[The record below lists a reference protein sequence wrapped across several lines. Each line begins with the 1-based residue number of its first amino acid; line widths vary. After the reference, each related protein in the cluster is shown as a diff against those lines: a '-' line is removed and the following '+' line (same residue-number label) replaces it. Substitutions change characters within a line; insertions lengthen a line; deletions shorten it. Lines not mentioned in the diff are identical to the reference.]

1 MSSFYE
7 DILKK
12 NVLDYHGPHEAVIK
26 LAPELYR
33 LISDLLFDRD
43 IEQQYRSKLLT
54 SIGYFIVP
62 QDLYPEDEHGA
73 IGYVDDLMLLITV
86 IREIS
91 EKYGEEKL
99 LLYWKKD
106 GQVLKKVINEY
117 YFALINDYRLLFEE
131 VIQFVGF

>member
-7 DILKK
+7 D
-12 NVLDYHGPHEAVIK
+12 VLRKDVQDYKGAHENVIK

-33 LISDLLFDRD
+33 LVSDLLFDRD
-43 IEQQYRSKLLT
+43 IEQQFRSKLLT
-54 SIGYFIVP
+54 SIGYFIIP
-62 QDLYPEDEHGA
+62 QDLYPEDQHGA

-91 EKYGEEKL
+91 DRYGEEKI
-99 LLYWKKD
+99 LLYWKED
-106 GQVLKKVINEY
+106 SEILKKVTTEY
-117 YFALINDYRLLFEE
+117 YYSLTNDYKLLFEE

>member
-7 DILKK
+7 EILKE
-12 NVLDYHGPHEAVIK
+12 NVKDYRGSHEEVIK

-33 LISDLLFDRD
+33 LVSDLLFDRD
-43 IEQQYRSKLLT
+43 IKQLNRSKLLA

-62 QDLYPEDEHGA
+62 QDLYPEDKHGA

-99 LLYWKKD
+99 FLYWKMD
-106 GQVLKKVINEY
+106 RSILNKVTNEY
-117 YFALINDYRLLFEE
+117 YINLTNEYKLLFEE